1 VRAEAPSDVYRQR
14 LRARRRQPEPAS
26 GAEPGRRPVDQ
37 RLAPSDDYLRAAS
50 VLCYMVTS
58 IHSWRVRVHVL
69 RRCAW
74 RLARIA
80 SIPVILSAGARRC
93 EIAIA
98 HRSSHAPAHASRHP
112 AVRHHSTC
120 STHANASPAKVD
132 GRSLSAD
139 GGSYLESS
147 ARTLFLV
154 TWPPACYAITALFSE
169 SPFMKS

>member
-1 VRAEAPSDVYRQR
+1 VGPNRA
-14 LRARRRQPEPAS
+14 
-26 GAEPGRRPVDQ
+26 VDQ
-37 RLAPSDDYLRAAS
+37 WIRDWHPPTTTCAQLVCCVTWLHPFIHGGCARTSSLRVASCAHCFDPSHTI
-50 VLCYMVTS
+50 C
-58 IHSWRVRVHVL
+58 
-69 RRCAW
+69 
-74 RLARIA
+74 
-80 SIPVILSAGARRC
+80 RRC

-112 AVRHHSTC
+112 AVRYHSTC

-147 ARTLFLV
+147 ARSLFLV